1 MRIAEDD
8 TNTLYWVY
16 TDGDGTQHYFYETS
30 SGVYEDEDGLGL
42 KITLVSETGHTNF
55 KMIDDYGNETYFRD
69 GILTYTKD
77 AYGNGIYYCYNYST
91 FNGAASTTWRPT
103 NAVHNQLT
111 SIWQL
116 NNGGSSEQLARFV
129 YDSNNNIT
137 GVYDEA
143 GRETLFYYNTSGG
156 IRYLDYVVYPDG
168 AKADYTYNTYGM
180 TCAYD
185 QEANYGICYTYDSDG
200 TVNQFYEYYLSGTTH
215 VIGNIVSCW
224 NGLNRSSYRD
234 WGADHKKETS
244 DDLRQEVLFDN
255 WGRTV
260 CTYTTNTDS
269 TEVLG
274 SSAASY
280 VQNSGTSRKNNRTLD
295 IGSSGMTAVNLLI
308 DGGIEKSTDS
318 WTSSC
323 SANASAAARTTITN
337 DENRRHGTGGLNLY
351 LSSSATSSNYAGIY
365 RSASLTGGKPYT
377 LSAYFSASSY
387 MNWNSGAKLELLVQN
402 SSGTTLETH
411 LLTDAKPNAA
421 MEDGWQRVSATYTP
435 TKSGTYRFLFKLS
448 GCNGTAYLDDLQL
461 EQAEAASTY
470 NLLQNG
476 SFENTLSGN
485 WSINGMSKSSLT
497 TTLKPFGT
505 SGVKVTGS
513 QNAIRRASQTITL
526 NCSSDTTFLLS
537 GWALAEYAA
546 PNSVREYEWG
556 KRYFGLIAEIIY
568 TDTSTAETQSV
579 PFEWSSTDWQCSVG
593 TIVPKRSGKTVK
605 NIHIYCAY
613 DYNSG
618 TAWFDNISLR
628 QEPVQTYAYNAKGNV
643 SSVTQSDIATEKGE
657 YASNGVD
664 LTSYTAITGV
674 KYSYTYNG
682 KHDIAKEEGGGL
694 TTTYTHDTSG
704 NTTGSQMKGSD
715 TDYTLLQ
722 STMTPDRNHT
732 ASVTDTNGSQTSYTY
747 NASTEQL
754 TGTST
759 YNPETGKTISTNRV
773 YNASNGRQTQM
784 YIDGALS
791 MSYAYKNGGLSSLTR
806 KSYRNGIGQWQSY
819 GLAKDVWGNTSAV
832 TVSASTNGSTYSG
845 TRTLA
850 SYTYAANNGNLTGM
864 TCGNGDSI
872 SYSYDSFDRLIKTR
886 YNDTGDEILYTYNAE
901 GSLAQLEL
909 RRNSTTVG
917 IFSYEYDSLGRLIRS
932 RQTDGTNTIQRTE
945 HLYDAAN
952 RLKQQNY
959 TLGNKSFTTNY
970 TYSSTDGLLT
980 SMKTA
985 QGATIGYTYDGLKR
999 QKKTTVTSGSSTVLT
1014 TKYAYRTVSGDQ
1026 TSTQPEYYKVIK
1038 GNGDGTS
1045 TATILEGAKYT
1056 YDAAGNIT
1064 MIAESISPFR
1074 KLVEYQYD
1082 KQNQL
1087 VSAKYYTYS
1096 GTSTTASSTTT
1107 YTYAYDTA
1115 GNLLTEKKNGAT
1127 VKTYTYGDSG
1137 WNDLL
1142 TSFRHGGKT
1151 YSISYD
1157 GSGNP
1162 TSYPRWQDNT
1172 SYYMSWSNGR
1182 QLTYMDYA
1190 TTASNETQIRYA
1202 YDANG
1207 IRSSKKVNNTV
1218 HSYVTQSGKVVRE
1231 TIGSG
1236 SSATIMDFIY
1246 DNQGLPFA
1254 LNYSTN
1260 NGSSFTTYYY
1270 VLNLQGDVVKL
1281 VDGGGTSVASYA
1293 YDAWGKIL
1301 SSSGSKAE
1309 INPLRYRGYYYDT
1322 ETGFY
1327 YLQSRYYD
1335 PVTHRFINADAPEY
1349 SEIAADSLD
1358 DTNLFAYCSNNPVM
1372 RVDETGELC
1381 SWLKKTIAAVAI
1393 VAAVAVVAAVTVAT
1407 AGSCTAVAAIAV
1419 GAAKGAAIGMV
1430 VGGATG
1436 AAQGAVSHRLKTGS
1450 WKGAGQAAL
1459 EGMGD
1464 GALTGAITGAIQGG
1478 MSGYSGYLKNGACF
1492 VAGTTVATATGLV
1505 VIEKIRAGDLVW
1517 AWDEETGDV
1526 ALKPVVETYI
1536 NETTELTH
1544 IFVKGEEIVATPTHP
1559 FYCPVKG
1566 WTDAAHL
1573 RAGDILVLFNG
1584 EYAVVEKVQH
1594 ELLENP
1600 VKVYNFQV
1608 ADYHTYYV
1616 SDNGVLVHNSCVKQ
1630 PGTYEIS
1637 TSNDQ
1642 VYVGKGSASRMN
1654 ASIRRLERKGYEVID
1669 AVWQPS
1675 RNNATAFVDEYMKMA
1690 KYNFDFGGK
1699 LINKIM
1705 SPGFKIFNSWL

>member
-1 MRIAEDD
+1 M
-8 TNTLYWVY
+8 
-16 TDGDGTQHYFYETS
+16 
-30 SGVYEDEDGLGL
+30 
-42 KITLVSETGHTNF
+42 
-55 KMIDDYGNETYFRD
+55 
-69 GILTYTKD
+69 
-77 AYGNGIYYCYNYST
+77 
-91 FNGAASTTWRPT
+91 
-103 NAVHNQLT
+103 
-111 SIWQL
+111 
-116 NNGGSSEQLARFV
+116 
-129 YDSNNNIT
+129 
-137 GVYDEA
+137 
-143 GRETLFYYNTSGG
+143 
-156 IRYLDYVVYPDG
+156 
-168 AKADYTYNTYGM
+168 
-180 TCAYD
+180 
-185 QEANYGICYTYDSDG
+185 
-200 TVNQFYEYYLSGTTH
+200 
-215 VIGNIVSCW
+215 
-224 NGLNRSSYRD
+224 
-234 WGADHKKETS
+234 
-244 DDLRQEVLFDN
+244 
-255 WGRTV
+255 
-260 CTYTTNTDS
+260 
-269 TEVLG
+269 
-274 SSAASY
+274 
-280 VQNSGTSRKNNRTLD
+280 
-295 IGSSGMTAVNLLI
+295 
-308 DGGIEKSTDS
+308 
-318 WTSSC
+318 
-323 SANASAAARTTITN
+323 
-337 DENRRHGTGGLNLY
+337 
-351 LSSSATSSNYAGIY
+351 
-365 RSASLTGGKPYT
+365 
-377 LSAYFSASSY
+377 
-387 MNWNSGAKLELLVQN
+387 
-402 SSGTTLETH
+402 
-411 LLTDAKPNAA
+411 
-421 MEDGWQRVSATYTP
+421 
-435 TKSGTYRFLFKLS
+435 
-448 GCNGTAYLDDLQL
+448 
-461 EQAEAASTY
+461 
-470 NLLQNG
+470 
-476 SFENTLSGN
+476 
-485 WSINGMSKSSLT
+485 
-497 TTLKPFGT
+497 
-505 SGVKVTGS
+505 
-513 QNAIRRASQTITL
+513 
-526 NCSSDTTFLLS
+526 
-537 GWALAEYAA
+537 
-546 PNSVREYEWG
+546 
-556 KRYFGLIAEIIY
+556 
-568 TDTSTAETQSV
+568 
-579 PFEWSSTDWQCSVG
+579 
-593 TIVPKRSGKTVK
+593 PKRSGKTVK

-682 KHDIAKEEGGGL
+682 KHDIAKEEGGSL
-694 TTTYTHDTSG
+694 TTTYTYDTSG

-784 YIDGALS
+784 YIDGVLS

-806 KSYRNGIGQWQSY
+806 KSYRNSIGQWQSY

-886 YNDTGDEILYTYNAE
+886 YNDTGDELLYTYNAE

-959 TLGNKSFTTNY
+959 TVGNKSFTTNY

-999 QKKTTVTSGSSTVLT
+999 QKKTTVTSGGSTVLT
-1014 TKYAYRTVSGDQ
+1014 TKYAYRTVSGKQ

-1038 GNGDGTS
+1038 GNGDGMS

-1064 MIAESISPFR
+1064 MISESISPFR

-1087 VSAKYYTYS
+1087 DSAKYYTYS

-1162 TSYPRWQDNT
+1162 TSYPRWQDKT

-1207 IRSSKKVNNTV
+1207 IRNSKKVNNTV

-1236 SSATIMDFIY
+1236 SSATILDFIY

-1281 VDGGGTSVASYA
+1281 VDGSGTSVASYA
-1293 YDAWGKIL
+1293 YDAWGNIL

-1327 YLQSRYYD
+1327 YVSSRYYD
-1335 PVTHRFINADAPEY
+1335 PEIGRWINADDA
-1349 SEIAADSLD
+1349 IAGVGGDIRGY
-1358 DTNLFAYCSNNPVM
+1358 NLFAYCMNDPVNM
-1372 RVDETGELC
+1372 SDHTGH
-1381 SWLKKTIAAVAI
+1381 WPQWIKNAAS
-1393 VAAVAVVAAVTVAT
+1393 AVVNAVKKAVTV
-1407 AGSCTAVAAIAV
+1407 VANTV
-1419 GAAKGAAIGMV
+1419 KS
-1430 VGGATG
+1430 
-1436 AAQGAVSHRLKTGS
+1436 AVSSASNILKASSNSLPKKGKPGS
-1450 WKGAGQAAL
+1450 SQTL
-1459 EGMGD
+1459 PNPD
-1464 GALTGAITGAIQGG
+1464 GTPKQKRWYGPDGNPERDRDYNHPGN
-1478 MSGYSGYLKNGACF
+1478 MPFPHDHEWKNGERGKEHLLPDPSYKMSWEPVIGA
-1492 VAGTTVATATGLV
+1492 GLV
-1505 VIEKIRAGDLVW
+1505 VICAVGIIAVAADDL
-1517 AWDEETGDV
+1517 TGV
-1526 ALKPVVETYI
+1526 
-1536 NETTELTH
+1536 
-1544 IFVKGEEIVATPTHP
+1544 G
-1559 FYCPVKG
+1559 
-1566 WTDAAHL
+1566 
-1573 RAGDILVLFNG
+1573 
-1584 EYAVVEKVQH
+1584 
-1594 ELLENP
+1594 
-1600 VKVYNFQV
+1600 V
-1608 ADYHTYYV
+1608 AD
-1616 SDNGVLVHNSCVKQ
+1616 DFLFGPLGAGVGEGL
-1630 PGTYEIS
+1630 I
-1637 TSNDQ
+1637 
-1642 VYVGKGSASRMN
+1642 M
-1654 ASIRRLERKGYEVID
+1654 I
-1669 AVWQPS
+1669 
-1675 RNNATAFVDEYMKMA
+1675 
-1690 KYNFDFGGK
+1690 FG
-1699 LINKIM
+1699 
-1705 SPGFKIFNSWL
+1705 

>member
-1 MRIAEDD
+1 M
-8 TNTLYWVY
+8 
-16 TDGDGTQHYFYETS
+16 
-30 SGVYEDEDGLGL
+30 
-42 KITLVSETGHTNF
+42 
-55 KMIDDYGNETYFRD
+55 
-69 GILTYTKD
+69 
-77 AYGNGIYYCYNYST
+77 
-91 FNGAASTTWRPT
+91 
-103 NAVHNQLT
+103 
-111 SIWQL
+111 
-116 NNGGSSEQLARFV
+116 
-129 YDSNNNIT
+129 
-137 GVYDEA
+137 
-143 GRETLFYYNTSGG
+143 
-156 IRYLDYVVYPDG
+156 
-168 AKADYTYNTYGM
+168 
-180 TCAYD
+180 
-185 QEANYGICYTYDSDG
+185 
-200 TVNQFYEYYLSGTTH
+200 
-215 VIGNIVSCW
+215 
-224 NGLNRSSYRD
+224 
-234 WGADHKKETS
+234 
-244 DDLRQEVLFDN
+244 
-255 WGRTV
+255 
-260 CTYTTNTDS
+260 
-269 TEVLG
+269 
-274 SSAASY
+274 
-280 VQNSGTSRKNNRTLD
+280 
-295 IGSSGMTAVNLLI
+295 
-308 DGGIEKSTDS
+308 
-318 WTSSC
+318 
-323 SANASAAARTTITN
+323 
-337 DENRRHGTGGLNLY
+337 
-351 LSSSATSSNYAGIY
+351 
-365 RSASLTGGKPYT
+365 
-377 LSAYFSASSY
+377 
-387 MNWNSGAKLELLVQN
+387 
-402 SSGTTLETH
+402 
-411 LLTDAKPNAA
+411 
-421 MEDGWQRVSATYTP
+421 
-435 TKSGTYRFLFKLS
+435 
-448 GCNGTAYLDDLQL
+448 
-461 EQAEAASTY
+461 
-470 NLLQNG
+470 
-476 SFENTLSGN
+476 
-485 WSINGMSKSSLT
+485 
-497 TTLKPFGT
+497 
-505 SGVKVTGS
+505 
-513 QNAIRRASQTITL
+513 
-526 NCSSDTTFLLS
+526 
-537 GWALAEYAA
+537 
-546 PNSVREYEWG
+546 
-556 KRYFGLIAEIIY
+556 
-568 TDTSTAETQSV
+568 
-579 PFEWSSTDWQCSVG
+579 
-593 TIVPKRSGKTVK
+593 PKRSGKTVK

-704 NTTGSQMKGSD
+704 NTTGSQMTGSG

-784 YIDGALS
+784 YIDGVLS

-806 KSYRNGIGQWQSY
+806 KSYRNSIGQWQSY

-959 TLGNKSFTTNY
+959 TVGNKSFTTNY

-1064 MIAESISPFR
+1064 MISESISPFR

-1207 IRSSKKVNNTV
+1207 IRNSKKVNNTV

-1236 SSATIMDFIY
+1236 SSATILDFIY

-1293 YDAWGKIL
+1293 YDAWGNIL

-1327 YLQSRYYD
+1327 YVSSRYYD
-1335 PVTHRFINADAPEY
+1335 PEIGRWINADDA
-1349 SEIAADSLD
+1349 IAGVGGDIRGY
-1358 DTNLFAYCSNNPVM
+1358 NLFAYCMNDPVNM
-1372 RVDETGELC
+1372 SDHTGH
-1381 SWLKKTIAAVAI
+1381 WPQWIKNAAS
-1393 VAAVAVVAAVTVAT
+1393 AVVNAVKKAVTV
-1407 AGSCTAVAAIAV
+1407 VANTV
-1419 GAAKGAAIGMV
+1419 KS
-1430 VGGATG
+1430 
-1436 AAQGAVSHRLKTGS
+1436 AVSSASNILKASSNSLPKKGKPGS
-1450 WKGAGQAAL
+1450 SQTL
-1459 EGMGD
+1459 PNPD
-1464 GALTGAITGAIQGG
+1464 GTPKQKRWYGPDGNPERDRDYNHPGN
-1478 MSGYSGYLKNGACF
+1478 MPFPHDHEWKNGERGKEHLLPDPSYKMSWEPVIGA
-1492 VAGTTVATATGLV
+1492 GLV
-1505 VIEKIRAGDLVW
+1505 VICAVGIIAVAADDL
-1517 AWDEETGDV
+1517 TGV
-1526 ALKPVVETYI
+1526 
-1536 NETTELTH
+1536 
-1544 IFVKGEEIVATPTHP
+1544 G
-1559 FYCPVKG
+1559 
-1566 WTDAAHL
+1566 
-1573 RAGDILVLFNG
+1573 
-1584 EYAVVEKVQH
+1584 
-1594 ELLENP
+1594 
-1600 VKVYNFQV
+1600 V
-1608 ADYHTYYV
+1608 AD
-1616 SDNGVLVHNSCVKQ
+1616 DFLFGPLGAGVGEGL
-1630 PGTYEIS
+1630 I
-1637 TSNDQ
+1637 
-1642 VYVGKGSASRMN
+1642 M
-1654 ASIRRLERKGYEVID
+1654 I
-1669 AVWQPS
+1669 
-1675 RNNATAFVDEYMKMA
+1675 
-1690 KYNFDFGGK
+1690 FG
-1699 LINKIM
+1699 
-1705 SPGFKIFNSWL
+1705 

>member
-1 MRIAEDD
+1 M
-8 TNTLYWVY
+8 
-16 TDGDGTQHYFYETS
+16 
-30 SGVYEDEDGLGL
+30 
-42 KITLVSETGHTNF
+42 
-55 KMIDDYGNETYFRD
+55 
-69 GILTYTKD
+69 
-77 AYGNGIYYCYNYST
+77 
-91 FNGAASTTWRPT
+91 
-103 NAVHNQLT
+103 
-111 SIWQL
+111 
-116 NNGGSSEQLARFV
+116 
-129 YDSNNNIT
+129 
-137 GVYDEA
+137 
-143 GRETLFYYNTSGG
+143 
-156 IRYLDYVVYPDG
+156 
-168 AKADYTYNTYGM
+168 
-180 TCAYD
+180 
-185 QEANYGICYTYDSDG
+185 
-200 TVNQFYEYYLSGTTH
+200 
-215 VIGNIVSCW
+215 
-224 NGLNRSSYRD
+224 
-234 WGADHKKETS
+234 
-244 DDLRQEVLFDN
+244 
-255 WGRTV
+255 
-260 CTYTTNTDS
+260 
-269 TEVLG
+269 
-274 SSAASY
+274 
-280 VQNSGTSRKNNRTLD
+280 
-295 IGSSGMTAVNLLI
+295 
-308 DGGIEKSTDS
+308 
-318 WTSSC
+318 
-323 SANASAAARTTITN
+323 
-337 DENRRHGTGGLNLY
+337 
-351 LSSSATSSNYAGIY
+351 
-365 RSASLTGGKPYT
+365 
-377 LSAYFSASSY
+377 
-387 MNWNSGAKLELLVQN
+387 
-402 SSGTTLETH
+402 
-411 LLTDAKPNAA
+411 
-421 MEDGWQRVSATYTP
+421 
-435 TKSGTYRFLFKLS
+435 
-448 GCNGTAYLDDLQL
+448 
-461 EQAEAASTY
+461 
-470 NLLQNG
+470 
-476 SFENTLSGN
+476 
-485 WSINGMSKSSLT
+485 
-497 TTLKPFGT
+497 
-505 SGVKVTGS
+505 
-513 QNAIRRASQTITL
+513 
-526 NCSSDTTFLLS
+526 
-537 GWALAEYAA
+537 
-546 PNSVREYEWG
+546 
-556 KRYFGLIAEIIY
+556 
-568 TDTSTAETQSV
+568 
-579 PFEWSSTDWQCSVG
+579 
-593 TIVPKRSGKTVK
+593 PKRSGKTVK

-682 KHDIAKEEGGGL
+682 KHDIAKEEGGSL
-694 TTTYTHDTSG
+694 TTTYTYDTSG

-784 YIDGALS
+784 YIDGVLS

-806 KSYRNGIGQWQSY
+806 KSYRNSIGQWQSY

-886 YNDTGDEILYTYNAE
+886 YNDTGDELLYTYNAE

-909 RRNSTTVG
+909 RRTSTTVG

-959 TLGNKSFTTNY
+959 TVGNKSFTTNY

-999 QKKTTVTSGSSTVLT
+999 QKKTTVTSGGSTVLT
-1014 TKYAYRTVSGDQ
+1014 TKYAYRTVSGKQ

-1038 GNGDGTS
+1038 GNGDGMS

-1064 MIAESISPFR
+1064 MISESISPFR

-1087 VSAKYYTYS
+1087 DSAKYYTYS

-1162 TSYPRWQDNT
+1162 TSYPRWQDKT

-1207 IRSSKKVNNTV
+1207 IRNSKKVNNTV

-1236 SSATIMDFIY
+1236 SSATILDFIY

-1281 VDGGGTSVASYA
+1281 VDGSGTSVASYA
-1293 YDAWGKIL
+1293 YDAWGNIL

-1327 YLQSRYYD
+1327 YVSSRYYD
-1335 PVTHRFINADAPEY
+1335 PEIGRWINADDA
-1349 SEIAADSLD
+1349 IAGVGGDIRGY
-1358 DTNLFAYCSNNPVM
+1358 NLFAYCMNDPVNM
-1372 RVDETGELC
+1372 SDHTGH
-1381 SWLKKTIAAVAI
+1381 WPQWIKNAAS
-1393 VAAVAVVAAVTVAT
+1393 AVVNAVKKAVTV
-1407 AGSCTAVAAIAV
+1407 VANTV
-1419 GAAKGAAIGMV
+1419 KS
-1430 VGGATG
+1430 
-1436 AAQGAVSHRLKTGS
+1436 AVSSASNILKASSNSLPKKGKPGS
-1450 WKGAGQAAL
+1450 SQTL
-1459 EGMGD
+1459 PNPD
-1464 GALTGAITGAIQGG
+1464 GTPKQKRWYGPDGNPERDRDYNHPGN
-1478 MSGYSGYLKNGACF
+1478 MPFPHDHEWKNGERGKEHLLPDPSYKMSWEPVIGA
-1492 VAGTTVATATGLV
+1492 GLV
-1505 VIEKIRAGDLVW
+1505 VICAVGIIAVAADDL
-1517 AWDEETGDV
+1517 TGV
-1526 ALKPVVETYI
+1526 
-1536 NETTELTH
+1536 
-1544 IFVKGEEIVATPTHP
+1544 G
-1559 FYCPVKG
+1559 
-1566 WTDAAHL
+1566 
-1573 RAGDILVLFNG
+1573 
-1584 EYAVVEKVQH
+1584 
-1594 ELLENP
+1594 
-1600 VKVYNFQV
+1600 V
-1608 ADYHTYYV
+1608 AD
-1616 SDNGVLVHNSCVKQ
+1616 DFLFGPLGAGVGEGL
-1630 PGTYEIS
+1630 I
-1637 TSNDQ
+1637 
-1642 VYVGKGSASRMN
+1642 M
-1654 ASIRRLERKGYEVID
+1654 I
-1669 AVWQPS
+1669 
-1675 RNNATAFVDEYMKMA
+1675 
-1690 KYNFDFGGK
+1690 FG
-1699 LINKIM
+1699 
-1705 SPGFKIFNSWL
+1705 

>member
-1 MRIAEDD
+1 M
-8 TNTLYWVY
+8 
-16 TDGDGTQHYFYETS
+16 
-30 SGVYEDEDGLGL
+30 
-42 KITLVSETGHTNF
+42 
-55 KMIDDYGNETYFRD
+55 
-69 GILTYTKD
+69 
-77 AYGNGIYYCYNYST
+77 
-91 FNGAASTTWRPT
+91 
-103 NAVHNQLT
+103 
-111 SIWQL
+111 
-116 NNGGSSEQLARFV
+116 
-129 YDSNNNIT
+129 
-137 GVYDEA
+137 
-143 GRETLFYYNTSGG
+143 
-156 IRYLDYVVYPDG
+156 
-168 AKADYTYNTYGM
+168 
-180 TCAYD
+180 
-185 QEANYGICYTYDSDG
+185 
-200 TVNQFYEYYLSGTTH
+200 
-215 VIGNIVSCW
+215 
-224 NGLNRSSYRD
+224 
-234 WGADHKKETS
+234 
-244 DDLRQEVLFDN
+244 
-255 WGRTV
+255 
-260 CTYTTNTDS
+260 
-269 TEVLG
+269 
-274 SSAASY
+274 
-280 VQNSGTSRKNNRTLD
+280 
-295 IGSSGMTAVNLLI
+295 
-308 DGGIEKSTDS
+308 
-318 WTSSC
+318 
-323 SANASAAARTTITN
+323 
-337 DENRRHGTGGLNLY
+337 
-351 LSSSATSSNYAGIY
+351 
-365 RSASLTGGKPYT
+365 
-377 LSAYFSASSY
+377 
-387 MNWNSGAKLELLVQN
+387 
-402 SSGTTLETH
+402 
-411 LLTDAKPNAA
+411 
-421 MEDGWQRVSATYTP
+421 
-435 TKSGTYRFLFKLS
+435 
-448 GCNGTAYLDDLQL
+448 
-461 EQAEAASTY
+461 
-470 NLLQNG
+470 
-476 SFENTLSGN
+476 
-485 WSINGMSKSSLT
+485 
-497 TTLKPFGT
+497 
-505 SGVKVTGS
+505 
-513 QNAIRRASQTITL
+513 
-526 NCSSDTTFLLS
+526 
-537 GWALAEYAA
+537 
-546 PNSVREYEWG
+546 
-556 KRYFGLIAEIIY
+556 
-568 TDTSTAETQSV
+568 
-579 PFEWSSTDWQCSVG
+579 
-593 TIVPKRSGKTVK
+593 PKRSGKTVK

-643 SSVTQSDIATEKGE
+643 SSVTQSNIATEKGE

-694 TTTYTHDTSG
+694 TTTYTYDTSG

-784 YIDGALS
+784 YIDSVIS

-886 YNDTGDEILYTYNAE
+886 YNDTGDELLYTYNAE

-959 TLGNKSFTTNY
+959 TVGNKSFTTNY

-999 QKKTTVTSGSSTVLT
+999 QKKTTVTSGGSTVLT
-1014 TKYAYRTVSGDQ
+1014 TKYAYRTVSGKQ

-1038 GNGDGTS
+1038 GNGDGMS

-1087 VSAKYYTYS
+1087 DSAKYYTYS

-1162 TSYPRWQDNT
+1162 TSYPRWQDKT

-1236 SSATIMDFIY
+1236 SSATVLDFIY

-1327 YLQSRYYD
+1327 YVSSRYYD
-1335 PVTHRFINADAPEY
+1335 PEIGRWINADDA
-1349 SEIAADSLD
+1349 IAGVGGDIRGY
-1358 DTNLFAYCSNNPVM
+1358 NLFAYCMNDPVNM
-1372 RVDETGELC
+1372 SDHTGH
-1381 SWLKKTIAAVAI
+1381 WPQWIKNAAS
-1393 VAAVAVVAAVTVAT
+1393 AVVNAVKKAVTV
-1407 AGSCTAVAAIAV
+1407 VANTV
-1419 GAAKGAAIGMV
+1419 KS
-1430 VGGATG
+1430 
-1436 AAQGAVSHRLKTGS
+1436 AVSSASNILKASSNSLPKKGKPGS
-1450 WKGAGQAAL
+1450 SQTL
-1459 EGMGD
+1459 PNPD
-1464 GALTGAITGAIQGG
+1464 GTPKQKRWYGPDGNPERDRDYNHPGN
-1478 MSGYSGYLKNGACF
+1478 MPFPHDHEWKNGERGKEHLLPDPSYKMSWEPVIGA
-1492 VAGTTVATATGLV
+1492 GLV
-1505 VIEKIRAGDLVW
+1505 VICAVGIIAVAADDL
-1517 AWDEETGDV
+1517 TGV
-1526 ALKPVVETYI
+1526 
-1536 NETTELTH
+1536 
-1544 IFVKGEEIVATPTHP
+1544 G
-1559 FYCPVKG
+1559 
-1566 WTDAAHL
+1566 
-1573 RAGDILVLFNG
+1573 
-1584 EYAVVEKVQH
+1584 
-1594 ELLENP
+1594 
-1600 VKVYNFQV
+1600 V
-1608 ADYHTYYV
+1608 AD
-1616 SDNGVLVHNSCVKQ
+1616 DFLFGPLGAGVGEGL
-1630 PGTYEIS
+1630 I
-1637 TSNDQ
+1637 
-1642 VYVGKGSASRMN
+1642 M
-1654 ASIRRLERKGYEVID
+1654 I
-1669 AVWQPS
+1669 
-1675 RNNATAFVDEYMKMA
+1675 
-1690 KYNFDFGGK
+1690 FG
-1699 LINKIM
+1699 
-1705 SPGFKIFNSWL
+1705 